1 MSKKTP
7 RSDNVTSR
15 IYVCCS
21 EGQRKTKN
29 ALESGLRRNDKNKAR
44 RSCSSLKT
52 RCEVMLMVME
62 NKKLQKWVVRGFDN
76 NHNHGIISP
85 KSVSY
90 LRCHKKMS
98 TTTKSLVENFGEEGL
113 PIGKVAMMFNV
124 GDQTFTSRDCWN
136 HLRDVR
142 GKNLDDGDA
151 STVLNYC
158 QKQQAQNSNLFY
170 AIQCDDVGHMVN
182 FFWVDA

>member
-29 ALESGLRRNDKNKAR
+29 ALDSGLSRNDKNKAR

-85 KSVSY
+85 KSMSY

-98 TTTKSLVENFGEEGL
+98 TTAKSLVENFGEEGL
-113 PIGKVAMMFNV
+113 PIGKVAMMFNL
-124 GDQTFTSRDCWN
+124 GDQTFASRDC
-136 HLRDVR
+136 
-142 GKNLDDGDA
+142 
-151 STVLNYC
+151 
-158 QKQQAQNSNLFY
+158 
-170 AIQCDDVGHMVN
+170 
-182 FFWVDA
+182 

>member
-29 ALESGLRRNDKNKAR
+29 ALDSGLSRNDKNKAR

-90 LRCHKKMS
+90 L
-98 TTTKSLVENFGEEGL
+98 
-113 PIGKVAMMFNV
+113 
-124 GDQTFTSRDCWN
+124 
-136 HLRDVR
+136 
-142 GKNLDDGDA
+142 
-151 STVLNYC
+151 
-158 QKQQAQNSNLFY
+158 
-170 AIQCDDVGHMVN
+170 
-182 FFWVDA
+182 

>member
-29 ALESGLRRNDKNKAR
+29 ALDSGLSRNDKNKAR

-98 TTTKSLVENFGEEGL
+98 TTAKSLVENFGEEGL
-113 PIGKVAMMFNV
+113 PIGKVAMMFNL
-124 GDQTFTSRDCWN
+124 GDQTFASRDC
-136 HLRDVR
+136 
-142 GKNLDDGDA
+142 
-151 STVLNYC
+151 
-158 QKQQAQNSNLFY
+158 
-170 AIQCDDVGHMVN
+170 
-182 FFWVDA
+182 

>member
-29 ALESGLRRNDKNKAR
+29 ALDSGLSRNDKNKAR
-44 RSCSSLKT
+44 RSCLSLKT

-62 NKKLQKWVVRGFDN
+62 NKKLQKWVVRRFDN

-98 TTTKSLVENFGEEGL
+98 TTAKSLVENFGEEGL
-113 PIGKVAMMFNV
+113 PIGKVAMMFNL
-124 GDQTFTSRDCWN
+124 GDQTFASRDC
-136 HLRDVR
+136 
-142 GKNLDDGDA
+142 
-151 STVLNYC
+151 
-158 QKQQAQNSNLFY
+158 
-170 AIQCDDVGHMVN
+170 
-182 FFWVDA
+182 

>member
-29 ALESGLRRNDKNKAR
+29 ALDSGLSRNDKNKAR

-52 RCEVMLMVME
+52 RCEVMLMVMK

-76 NHNHGIISP
+76 NNNHGIISP

-98 TTTKSLVENFGEEGL
+98 TTAKSLVENFGEEGL
-113 PIGKVAMMFNV
+113 PIGKVAMMFNL
-124 GDQTFTSRDCWN
+124 GDQTFASRDC
-136 HLRDVR
+136 
-142 GKNLDDGDA
+142 
-151 STVLNYC
+151 
-158 QKQQAQNSNLFY
+158 
-170 AIQCDDVGHMVN
+170 
-182 FFWVDA
+182 

>member
-1 MSKKTP
+1 MLHGNFYIEFAKKEGFGIHMSKKTP
-7 RSDNVTSR
+7 RSDNVTSC

-29 ALESGLRRNDKNKAR
+29 ALDSGLSRNDKNKAH
-44 RSCSSLKT
+44 RSWSSLKT
-52 RCEVMLMVME
+52 RCEVMLMVMK

-85 KSVSY
+85 KSMSY

-98 TTTKSLVENFGEEGL
+98 TTAKSLVENFGEEGL

-124 GDQTFTSRDCWN
+124 GDQTFASRDC
-136 HLRDVR
+136 
-142 GKNLDDGDA
+142 
-151 STVLNYC
+151 
-158 QKQQAQNSNLFY
+158 
-170 AIQCDDVGHMVN
+170 
-182 FFWVDA
+182 